1 MSESEQLISDEVE
14 VLTALAESILD
25 ELTKIAETLHEME

>member
-1 MSESEQLISDEVE
+1 MDSKQAISDEIE
-14 VLTALAESILD
+14 ILTDLAESILD

>member
-1 MSESEQLISDEVE
+1 MDSKQAVSDVVE
-14 VLTALAESILD
+14 ILTALAESILD

>member
-1 MSESEQLISDEVE
+1 MESKQLIADELE
-14 VLTALAESILD
+14 ILASLAESILD

>member
-1 MSESEQLISDEVE
+1 MDAKQAISDEIE
-14 VLTALAESILD
+14 ILTDLAESILD

>member
-1 MSESEQLISDEVE
+1 MGGKEMIADEVE
-14 VLTALAESILD
+14 ILTGLAQDILD

>member
-1 MSESEQLISDEVE
+1 MDAKQAISDEVE
-14 VLTALAESILD
+14 ILTALAESILD